1 MPMHPLPLSPAR
13 CRLTATWQLSV
24 RPKVP
29 EYFSSRSSR
38 RICPRVILT

>member
-1 MPMHPLPLSPAR
+1 
-13 CRLTATWQLSV
+13 LSV